1 MAVTAIDPTRRGA
14 TPALTDFQRLRD
26 HRICG
31 SYPLNEDG
39 FDAVHTR
46 LSEAYALLA
55 LLDNACTEGKG
66 DAFETLNS
74 EIQGRAI
81 NGIQRLI
88 AEADFEAELMHGSA
102 KGGTRG

>member
-1 MAVTAIDPTRRGA
+1 M
-14 TPALTDFQRLRD
+14 
-26 HRICG
+26 
-31 SYPLNEDG
+31 NENG

-88 AEADFEAELMHGSA
+88 AEADFEAELMHESA
-102 KGGTRG
+102 RPMRGQGGENV